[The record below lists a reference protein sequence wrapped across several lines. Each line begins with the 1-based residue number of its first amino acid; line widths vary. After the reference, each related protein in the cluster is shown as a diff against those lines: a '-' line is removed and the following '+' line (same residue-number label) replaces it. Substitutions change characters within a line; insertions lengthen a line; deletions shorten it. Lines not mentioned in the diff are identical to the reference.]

1 MTVTEAPRDAA
12 VEAAAAP
19 SLSAPPTGLAA
30 VVGSGDPR
38 TIGKLFVGTSLLF
51 LIASGV
57 AGALV
62 GFEQY
67 DSAGSEIFGADT
79 AVRIFTMHSTAAL
92 FLGVLPLLLGLATA
106 VVPLQ
111 VGASTVAFPRA
122 SAAAYWLWLVAGGL
136 VLASYAIDGGPFGT
150 ELDAVGLYVA
160 GLIAVVVALA
170 VATVSVVTT
179 VATLRAPGMSLRRTP
194 LFSWSVLVGGS
205 VWLLTLPVLAGMLV
219 LAFIDLRY
227 GGDQQFLGGSDRVYD
242 RVVWMFWQPT
252 LYVVAVPALG
262 IIADIVPVFAR
273 RRHQRHRAAM
283 FLIGMAAALGFG
295 AWAQLGVSIDGNA
308 GSAPWLFE
316 GPWIVVG
323 FAAIVPVLGLL
334 GLWTG
339 TLGAGKVRLG
349 TPLVLSLFAGLLIF
363 LGVAAG
369 GATVID
375 ALDLDGTTWMTA
387 QTTLVLLGTVVAGL
401 AGVAYWAP
409 KLYGKLLPDGLT
421 RLGGTIVF
429 IGALVAAVPQAIAG
443 TLSQSRFVAGGVS
456 EVDPGDLDTVEL
468 LDLVSAV
475 GLAVVVLGGA
485 AGPAPRA
492 ARRHGAGRRQRG
504 DGAADAHRPLRPH
517 AGRRHRQRRG
527 VDARGHQ
534 PAAHAR
540 RHGDDHP
547 AAVAAHRRLDRAG
560 AAQRR
565 PRPRPDGVRHHAAA
579 RGRLHQRG
587 GVQLAAARARHH
599 QLDAGAAHLHDHRA
613 ACGPRRPGHAL
624 PGGHGL
630 PCRRRP
636 AHRPV
641 GRGCERGRPVLVRD
655 RRPVCRG

>member
-122 SAAAYWLWLVAGGL
+122 SAAAYWVWLVSGGL
-136 VLASYAIDGGPFGT
+136 VLASYAIDGGPYGS
-150 ELDAVGLYVA
+150 EADAVGLYVA
-160 GLIAVVVALA
+160 GLIAVLVALA

-179 VATLRAPGMSLRRTP
+179 VATLRAPGMNLRRTP

-219 LAFIDLRY
+219 LTFIDLRY

-273 RRHQRHRAAM
+273 RRHQRHPAAM
-283 FLIGMAAALGFG
+283 FLIGLAAALGFG

-308 GSAPWLFE
+308 ASTPWLFE

-339 TLGAGKVRLG
+339 TLRAGKVRLG

-363 LGVAAG
+363 VGVAAG

-401 AGVAYWAP
+401 AGVAFWAP

-429 IGALVAAVPQAIAG
+429 LGALVAAVPQAIAG

-475 GLAVVVLGGA
+475 GLAVVVLGGVVVA
-485 AGPAPRA
+485 LSL
-492 ARRHGAGRRQRG
+492 AGRRSGEGPG
-504 DGAADAHRPLRPH
+504 DDPWDGHTLEWTTSSPPAIGHFATLPEITSEAP
-517 AGRRHRQRRG
+517 
-527 VDARGHQ
+527 VYDAR
-534 PAAHAR
+534 
-540 RHGDDHP
+540 
-547 AAVAAHRRLDRAG
+547 
-560 AAQRR
+560 
-565 PRPRPDGVRHHAAA
+565 HAAA
-579 RGRLHQRG
+579 
-587 GVQLAAARARHH
+587 AASTEAS
-599 QLDAGAAHLHDHRA
+599 
-613 ACGPRRPGHAL
+613 
-624 PGGHGL
+624 
-630 PCRRRP
+630 
-636 AHRPV
+636 
-641 GRGCERGRPVLVRD
+641 
-655 RRPVCRG
+655 